1 MVAEGRFA
9 PLPSLVLF
17 WRSLDREVPVDSILN
32 INNMA
37 SGLHIFHLGF
47 FLIPL
52 IFPIL
57 YAGVVELADTRDL
70 KSGGSICPPNLKS
83 PVKSS
88 VFQFSF
94 PESIAQFS
102 PEFSPVWNLQFSYA
116 AVLESVDKADLK
128 SARILLLYGF
138 ESRQRHHRQGK
149 HCLP

>member
-1 MVAEGRFA
+1 MP
-9 PLPSLVLF
+9 PLVQF

-102 PEFSPVWNLQFSYA
+102 PEFSPV
-116 AVLESVDKADLK
+116 
-128 SARILLLYGF
+128 
-138 ESRQRHHRQGK
+138 
-149 HCLP
+149 

>member
-1 MVAEGRFA
+1 M
-9 PLPSLVLF
+9 PLCLRLVLF

-70 KSGGSICPPNLKS
+70 KSLSSNTVPVRARS
-83 PVKSS
+83 PA
-88 VFQFSF
+88 
-94 PESIAQFS
+94 P
-102 PEFSPVWNLQFSYA
+102 
-116 AVLESVDKADLK
+116 
-128 SARILLLYGF
+128 ILLASFNVNFSIQNTHGILA
-138 ESRQRHHRQGK
+138 
-149 HCLP
+149 

>member
-70 KSGGSICPPNLKS
+70 KSLDSDIV
-83 PVKSS
+83 PVQ
-88 VFQFSF
+88 VR
-94 PESIAQFS
+94 
-102 PEFSPVWNLQFSYA
+102 LA
-116 AVLESVDKADLK
+116 APKKV
-128 SARILLLYGF
+128 RILYLYLFLFFKNNINEDPTGYY
-138 ESRQRHHRQGK
+138 
-149 HCLP
+149 LY